1 MDMTK
6 SLKSFED
13 LDLIFKVTLENQ
25 IAKFRPKILKCTLS
39 SEWVSGFYPNL
50 HESNIWTDMTKSLKS
65 FGDLDLI
72 FKVLLE
78 SQIAK
83 FRPKILKCT
92 LSSEWVSG
100 FNPNLHEF
108 NIWT

>member
-1 MDMTK
+1 
-6 SLKSFED
+6 
-13 LDLIFKVTLENQ
+13 
-25 IAKFRPKILKCTLS
+25 
-39 SEWVSGFYPNL
+39 
-50 HESNIWTDMTKSLKS
+50 MTKSLKS

-72 FKVLLE
+72 FKVTLE

-83 FRPKILKCT
+83 FRPEILKCT
-92 LSSEWVSG
+92 LSSDRVSG